1 MYKKI
6 ICVDLRSFDMEKPSY
21 GVKEYFQLLG
31 FVPDILCFLNFQ
43 VMFLFDFDV
52 VDDTCLDPICVGQN
66 GTPCGQKWTRKDLY
80 GLIEAIKQH
89 GAQAYLG
96 VLSILG

>member
-43 VMFLFDFDV
+43 VMFF
-52 VDDTCLDPICVGQN
+52 
-66 GTPCGQKWTRKDLY
+66 
-80 GLIEAIKQH
+80 LI
-89 GAQAYLG
+89 LMW
-96 VLSILG
+96 